1 MPKHGLAASLW
12 SGFVIGCFLSSS
24 LSAADNKPTS
34 DPFAEPVVNH
44 PVVAGFERFFVATGD
59 SAPKDLTPGG
69 KLLLGELG
77 CVACH
82 QAEGAA
88 AKQVTKKQA
97 PILDGVG
104 SRVRLGFIRAL
115 LANPQKAKP
124 GTTMPD
130 LLAGLPENERAAA
143 AESLTH
149 FLATTGA
156 PQEAM
161 AEHAAVKAGE
171 QHFHRFGCVACHA
184 PRKAAGPVPKVA
196 QALIDDDDD
205 APKKPV
211 TQTFIPLGNLPA
223 KYTLP
228 SLAKFLQDPHAVRPS
243 ARMPGLNL
251 NEKEA
256 REVAAYFFQ
265 GHKVPPNMQFAY
277 FEGGWDDVPDFGP
290 MKPVATGTV
299 SGFDLTVGKRHDNFG
314 MRFTGFLQID
324 KPGQYQFWIGSDDGS
339 RLQIDGKEVVKN
351 GGVHPH
357 SEKEGRVSL
366 DVGSHEIVVDYF
378 QGGGEWTLTLDMQ
391 GQGIKRTSAA
401 AFITLTRE
409 RPKPVA
415 TDGDDDK
422 PFVIDA
428 SQVEKGRKLFATL
441 GCAACHQMKEDN
453 KQLASELKAK
463 PLSKLGAT
471 GGCLATEPPKGLP
484 QYKLTALQTSAASV
498 ALSALSN
505 SAEPTPAET
514 IAHTL
519 LSFNCYACHE
529 RGKVGG
535 VEPIRNAYFETQIP
549 EMGDEGRIPPALDGV
564 GDKLREDALTDLLQ
578 NGTKGDPKQKD
589 RPYMHARM
597 PRFHAGPLAKTFAA
611 VDLKTEANL
620 PAFDESLSKA
630 KSAGRQLV
638 GDKGLSC
645 VKCHPFNEH
654 TATGIQAINLNAM
667 NRRLREDWF
676 YRYLADPQVYRR
688 GTRMPAAWPN
698 GMAIIKEVLDA
709 NSPKQM
715 QAVWSY
721 LADGGGAAIP
731 AGIVREAI
739 VLTPDKEPILYRNFL
754 QGPKSDGGNIT
765 ASRGFGI
772 GYPEGVNLAFD
783 FDRFALL
790 WIWQGQFI
798 DASKHWVGRGPGF
811 QNPLGD
817 NVLPLPAEVPFAVL
831 ADASTAWPSQPARD
845 QGYQFK
851 GYRFDDA
858 RRPILQYTFGRIA
871 IDDHP
876 RANRKGKDG
885 KDSKDGKELSLD
897 RTLTLSV
904 TPGDSVSLNNLYFRA
919 VAAQKIEPGTDGWFT
934 IDSTLKLRIV
944 SSSTKPP
951 LVRQA
956 GNRFELL
963 VPVGLANGAAKIET
977 RYVW

>member
-1 MPKHGLAASLW
+1 MLRYGLAASSWSVLW
-12 SGFVIGCFLSSS
+12 IGWLLSSS
-24 LSAADNKPTS
+24 LLAADPKP
-34 DPFAEPVVNH
+34 AEVLLVEPLVNY
-44 PVVAGFERFFVATGD
+44 PVVAGFERFFAAAGD
-59 SAPKDLTPGG
+59 KAPKDLGSGG

-82 QAEGAA
+82 QADGANT
-88 AKQVTKKQA
+88 KQVTKKQA

-104 SRVRLGFIRAL
+104 SRVRLSFIRAM

-130 LLAGLPENERAAA
+130 VLAGLPENERGAAVEA
-143 AESLTH
+143 LTH

-161 AEHAAVKAGE
+161 AEHSAVKTGE
-171 QHFHRFGCVACHA
+171 QHFHRFGCVACHM

-205 APKKPV
+205 TQKKPV
-211 TQTFIPLGNLPA
+211 TQTFNPLGDLPA
-223 KYTLP
+223 KYSLP

-243 ARMPGLNL
+243 ARMPGLSL

-256 REVAAYFFQ
+256 REIASYFFA
-265 GHKVPPNMQFAY
+265 GHKVSPNMQFAY
-277 FEGGWDDVPDFGP
+277 FEGGWDDVPDFGA

-299 SGFDLTVGKRHDNFG
+299 SGFDLAVGKRQNNFG

-366 DVGSHEIVVDYF
+366 DVGPHEIVVDYF

-401 AFITLTRE
+401 AFITITRE

-415 TDGDDDK
+415 TDDGEK
-422 PFVIDA
+422 PFVIDP
-428 SQVEKGRKLFATL
+428 SQVEKGRKFFATL
-441 GCAACHQMKEDN
+441 GCASCHQMKEDN
-453 KQLASELKAK
+453 KQLASDLKAK
-463 PLSKLGAT
+463 PLSKLGT
-471 GGCLATEPPKGLP
+471 SGGCLATETPRGLP
-484 QYKLTALQTSAASV
+484 YYKLTALQISAASA

-505 SAEPTPAET
+505 AAEPTPAET
-514 IAHTL
+514 VAHAL

-549 EMGDEGRIPPALDGV
+549 EMGDEGRVPPALDGV
-564 GDKLREDALTDLLQ
+564 GDKLREEALTDLLQ

-597 PRFHAGPLAKTFAA
+597 PKFHAGSLAKVFAA

-654 TATGIQAINLNAM
+654 AATGVQAINLNAM

-698 GMAIIKEVLDA
+698 GMAIIKDVLDA

-715 QAVWSY
+715 QAVWAY
-721 LADGGGAAIP
+721 LADGGSAAIP

-765 ASRGFGI
+765 APRGFAV

-817 NVLPLPAEVPFAVL
+817 NVLPLPAEVPLAVL

-851 GYRFDDA
+851 GYRFDEA
-858 RRPILQYTFGRIA
+858 RRPIFQYTFGRVA
-871 IDDHP
+871 IEDHP
-876 RANRKGKDG
+876 RPLKSGKD
-885 KDSKDGKELSLD
+885 KKELSLD
-897 RTLTLSV
+897 RTLALSV
-904 TPGDSVSLNNLYFRA
+904 TPGDPVSLNNLFLRA
-919 VAAQKIEPGTDGWFT
+919 VTAQKIEPGTDGWFT
-934 IDSTLKLRIV
+934 IDGTLKLRIV
-944 SSSTKPP
+944 SSSSKQP
-951 LVRQA
+951 LVRPA

-963 VPVGLANGAAKIET
+963 VPVEWKNGGTKIELK
-977 RYVW
+977 YVW

>member
-1 MPKHGLAASLW
+1 MPRHGLAACSSFGL
-12 SGFVIGCFLSSS
+12 VIGCWLSSS
-24 LSAADNKPTS
+24 LLAADPKPTS
-34 DPFAEPVVNH
+34 DPFAEPAVNH
-44 PVVAGFERFFVATGD
+44 PIVAGFERFFAAAGD
-59 SAPKDLTPGG
+59 NAPKNLGPGG

-82 QAEGAA
+82 QVDGAA
-88 AKQVTKKQA
+88 AKQITKKQA

-104 SRVRLGFIRAL
+104 SRVRLGFIRAM

-130 LLAGLPENERAAA
+130 VLAGLPENERSAAI
-143 AESLTH
+143 ESLTH

-156 PQEAM
+156 PLDAM

-171 QHFHRFGCVACHA
+171 QHFHRFGCIACHM

-196 QALIDDDDD
+196 AALIDDDDD
-205 APKKPV
+205 APKKV
-211 TQTFIPLGNLPA
+211 ATQTFIPLGDLPA

-243 ARMPGLNL
+243 GRMPGLNL

-256 REVAAYFFQ
+256 REIAAYFFQ
-265 GHKVPPNMQFAY
+265 GHKVPPNMSYAY
-277 FEGGWDDVPDFGP
+277 FEGDWNDVPDFGA
-290 MKPVATGTV
+290 MKPVSTGTV
-299 SGFDLTVGKRHDNFG
+299 SGFDLAVGKRQNNFG

-324 KPGQYQFWIGSDDGS
+324 KPGQHQFWIGSDDGS

-357 SEKEGRVSL
+357 TDKEGRVSL
-366 DVGSHEIVVDYF
+366 DVGPHEIIVDYF

-391 GQGIKRTSAA
+391 GPGVKRTSAA
-401 AFITLTRE
+401 AFITMTRE
-409 RPKPVA
+409 RPKPIA
-415 TDGDDDK
+415 TDDGDK
-422 PFVIDA
+422 PFVIDP
-428 SQVEKGRKLFATL
+428 SQVEKGRKLFTTL
-441 GCAACHQMKEDN
+441 GCASCHQLKEDN

-463 PLSKLGAT
+463 PLSKLGAI
-471 GGCLATEPPKGLP
+471 GGCLAIEPPRGLP
-484 QYKLTALQTSAASV
+484 HYKLTALQTSAASAALV
-498 ALSALSN
+498 ALSNA
-505 SAEPTPAET
+505 AEPTPTET
-514 IAHTL
+514 IAHAL

-564 GDKLREDALTDLLQ
+564 GDKLREEALTDLLQ
-578 NGTKGDPKQKD
+578 NGTKSDPKQKD

-597 PRFHAGPLAKTFAA
+597 PRFHAGSLAKTFAA
-611 VDLKTEANL
+611 MDLKTEANL
-620 PAFDESLSKA
+620 PAFDDSLAKA

-688 GTRMPAAWPN
+688 GTRMPSAWPN
-698 GMAIIKEVLDA
+698 GMAIIKDVLDA
-709 NSPKQM
+709 NTPKQM
-715 QAVWSY
+715 QAVWAY
-721 LADGGGAAIP
+721 LTDGGSAAIP

-739 VLTPDKEPILYRNFL
+739 VLVPDKEPILYRNFL
-754 QGPKSDGGNIT
+754 QGPKPDGGNIT
-765 ASRGFGI
+765 APRGFAV

-811 QNPLGD
+811 QSPLGD

-851 GYRFDDA
+851 GYRFDES
-858 RRPILQYTFGRIA
+858 RRPILQYTFGRVA

-876 RANRKGKDG
+876 RPLKSGK
-885 KDSKDGKELSLD
+885 SNKELSLD

-904 TPGDSVSLNNLYFRA
+904 TPGDPVTLNNLYFRA
-919 VAAQKIEPGTDGWFT
+919 VTAQKIEPGPDGWFT
-934 IDSTLKLRIV
+934 IDGALKLRVV
-944 SSSTKPP
+944 SSSSKPP

-963 VPVGLANGAAKIET
+963 APVELTNGGAKIEM

>member
-1 MPKHGLAASLW
+1 MPRTVSA
-12 SGFVIGCFLSSS
+12 VRS
-24 LSAADNKPTS
+24 LSGAIVCLVFPALLCAADPKPTS
-34 DPFAEPVVNH
+34 DPFAEPSVNH
-44 PVVAGFERFFVATGD
+44 PVVAGFERFFTAAGAN
-59 SAPKDLTPGG
+59 APKDLVPGG

-82 QAEGAA
+82 QVDGATA
-88 AKQVTKKQA
+88 QQVTKKQA

-104 SRVRLGFIRAL
+104 SRVRLSFLRAM

-130 LLAGLPENERAAA
+130 VLAGLPESERGAAI
-143 AESLTH
+143 ESLTH
-149 FLATTGA
+149 FLATTGVS
-156 PQEAM
+156 QEAM
-161 AEHAAVKAGE
+161 AEHSAVKTGE
-171 QHFHRFGCVACHA
+171 QHFHRFGCVACHM
-184 PRKAAGPVPKVA
+184 PRKAAGPIPKVNP
-196 QALIDDDDD
+196 ALVDDDDD
-205 APKKPV
+205 APKKPA

-256 REVAAYFFQ
+256 REIAAYFFQ

-277 FEGGWDDVPDFGP
+277 FEGGWDDVPDFGV
-290 MKPVATGTV
+290 MKPLATGTV
-299 SGFDLTVGKRHDNFG
+299 SGFDLAVGKQQNNFG

-339 RLQIDGKEVVKN
+339 QLLIDGKEVVKN

-366 DVGSHEIVVDYF
+366 DVGPHEIIVDYF

-401 AFITLTRE
+401 AFITIARE

-415 TDGDDDK
+415 TDGDDK
-422 PFVIDA
+422 PFVID
-428 SQVEKGRKLFATL
+428 SLQVEKGRKFFATL
-441 GCAACHQMKEDN
+441 GCASCHQLKEDN
-453 KQLASELKAK
+453 EQLGAELKAK

-471 GGCLATEPPKGLP
+471 GGCIAETVPRGLPHYQLTPLQRSATTEALKSLSNATE
-484 QYKLTALQTSAASV
+484 S
-498 ALSALSN
+498 
-505 SAEPTPAET
+505 TPAET
-514 IAHTL
+514 ITHAL

-564 GDKLREDALTDLLQ
+564 GDKLREEALTDLLQ

-597 PRFHAGPLAKTFAA
+597 PRFHAGSLAKTFAA
-611 VDLKTEANL
+611 VDLKTAANL

-654 TATGIQAINLNAM
+654 AATGIQAINLNAM
-667 NRRLREDWF
+667 NRRLREDWY
-676 YRYLADPQVYRR
+676 YRYLADPQAYRR
-688 GTRMPAAWPN
+688 GTRMPNAWPN

-709 NSPKQM
+709 SPTKQM
-715 QAVWSY
+715 QATWAY
-721 LADGGGAAIP
+721 LTDGGSAAIP

-765 ASRGFGI
+765 APRGFGV

-817 NVLPLPAEVPFAVL
+817 NVLPLPSEVPFAVL

-858 RRPILQYTFGRIA
+858 RRPIFQYTFGRVA
-871 IDDHP
+871 IEDLP
-876 RANRKGKDG
+876 RAIRKGKDG

-897 RTLTLSV
+897 RTLSLTV
-904 TPGDSVSLNNLYFRA
+904 TPGDSVSLNNLFFRA
-919 VAAQKIEPGTDGWFT
+919 VTAQKIEPGPESWFT
-934 IDSTLKLRIV
+934 IDGTLKLRIV
-944 SSSTKPP
+944 SSSSKQPV
-951 LVRQA
+951 VRQA

-963 VPVGLANGAAKIET
+963 VPVELKNGSAKIEVK
-977 RYVW
+977 YVW

>member
-1 MPKHGLAASLW
+1 MPKHCLAASRW
-12 SGFVIGCFLSSS
+12 SGLVVGCLLSSS
-24 LSAADNKPTS
+24 LVAADPKPTS
-34 DPFAEPVVNH
+34 DPFAEPPVTH
-44 PVVAGFERFFVATGD
+44 PIVAGFERFFAATGD
-59 SAPKDLTPGG
+59 NAAKDLGAGG

-82 QAEGAA
+82 QADGAA
-88 AKQVTKKQA
+88 AKQITKKQA
-97 PILDGVG
+97 PVLDGIG
-104 SRVRLGFIRAL
+104 SRVRLSFIRAL

-130 LLAGLPENERAAA
+130 MLAGLLESERGAA
-143 AESLTH
+143 AEALTH

-171 QHFHRFGCVACHA
+171 QHFHRFGCVACHM
-184 PRKAAGPVPKVA
+184 PRKAAGPIPKVA
-196 QALIDDDDD
+196 QALVDDDDD

-211 TQTFIPLGNLPA
+211 TQTFIPLGDLPA
-223 KYTLP
+223 KYSMP

-243 ARMPGLNL
+243 GRMPGLNL

-256 REVAAYFFQ
+256 REIAAYFFQ
-265 GHKVPPNMQFAY
+265 GHKVPPNMNFTY
-277 FEGGWDDVPDFGP
+277 YEGDWNDVPDFGSL
-290 MKPVATGTV
+290 KPVTTGTV
-299 SGFDLTVGKRHDNFG
+299 SGFDLAVGKRQNNFG

-339 RLQIDGKEVVKN
+339 QLLIDGKEVVKN

-357 SEKEGRVSL
+357 TDKEGRVSL
-366 DVGSHEIVVDYF
+366 DVGPHEIIVDYF

-391 GQGIKRTSAA
+391 GQGIKRTAA
-401 AFITLTRE
+401 AAYITLTRE

-415 TDGDDDK
+415 TDGDNNK
-422 PFVIDA
+422 PFVIDP
-428 SQVEKGRKLFATL
+428 SQVEKGRKFFTTL
-441 GCAACHQMKEDN
+441 GCASCHQMKEDN

-463 PLSKLGAT
+463 PLSNLGT
-471 GGCLATEPPKGLP
+471 KGGCLAETAQRGLP
-484 QYKLTALQTSAASV
+484 HFRLTSRQTMATSAALTS
-498 ALSALSN
+498 LSTA
-505 SAEPTPAET
+505 AEPTPAET
-514 IAHTL
+514 VAHAL

-535 VEPIRNAYFETQIP
+535 VEQVRNAYFETQIP

-564 GDKLREDALTDLLQ
+564 GDKLREEALTDLLQ

-597 PRFHAGPLAKTFAA
+597 PRFHAGSLAKTFAA
-611 VDLKTEANL
+611 VDLKTAANL
-620 PAFDESLSKA
+620 PAFDDSLAKA

-638 GDKGLSC
+638 GEKGLSC

-654 TATGIQAINLNAM
+654 AATGVQAINLNAM

-698 GMAIIKEVLDA
+698 GMAIIKDVLDA
-709 NSPKQM
+709 SPPKQM
-715 QAVWSY
+715 QAVWAY

-765 ASRGFGI
+765 APRGFGV

-817 NVLPLPAEVPFAVL
+817 NVLPLPFEVPFAVL

-858 RRPILQYTFGRIA
+858 RRPIFQYTFGRVA
-871 IDDHP
+871 IEDLP
-876 RANRKGKDG
+876 RPNRSGKNN
-885 KDSKDGKELSLD
+885 KELSLD
-897 RTLTLSV
+897 RTLNLSV
-904 TPGDSVSLNNLYFRA
+904 TPGDPVSLNNLYFRA
-919 VAAQKIEPGTDGWFT
+919 VTAQKIEPGSDGWFT

-963 VPVGLANGAAKIET
+963 VPVELKNGGAKIEI

>member
-1 MPKHGLAASLW
+1 MPRHGLAAYSWSGLLVGWLW
-12 SGFVIGCFLSSS
+12 SSPL
-24 LSAADNKPTS
+24 LAADPKPNS
-34 DPFAEPVVNH
+34 DPFAEPLVNH
-44 PVVAGFERFFVATGD
+44 PVVAGFERFFAAAGNN
-59 SAPKDLTPGG
+59 APKDLGPGG

-82 QAEGAA
+82 QADGAA
-88 AKQVTKKQA
+88 AKQVTQKQA

-104 SRVRLGFIRAL
+104 SRVRLSFIRAM

-130 LLAGLPENERAAA
+130 VLAGLPENERNAA
-143 AESLTH
+143 AEGLTH

-171 QHFHRFGCVACHA
+171 QHFHRFGCVACHT
-184 PRKAAGPVPKVA
+184 PRKAAGPIPKVA

-205 APKKPV
+205 APKKAV
-211 TQTFIPLGNLPA
+211 TQTFIPLGDLPA

-243 ARMPGLNL
+243 GRMPGLNL

-256 REVAAYFFQ
+256 REIAAYFFQ
-265 GHKVPPNMQFAY
+265 GHKVPPNMNYAY
-277 FEGGWDDVPDFGP
+277 FEGDWNDVPDFGAL
-290 MKPVATGTV
+290 KPVATGTV
-299 SGFDLTVGKRHDNFG
+299 SGLDLAVGKRQNNFG

-339 RLQIDGKEVVKN
+339 QLLIDSKEVVKN

-357 SEKEGRVSL
+357 TEKEGRVSL
-366 DVGSHEIVVDYF
+366 DVGPHEIIVDYF

-391 GQGIKRTSAA
+391 GQGIKRTTAA

-415 TDGDDDK
+415 TDDGDK
-422 PFVIDA
+422 PFVIDP
-428 SQVEKGRKLFATL
+428 SQVEKGRKLFSTL
-441 GCAACHQMKEDN
+441 GCASCHQLKEDN

-463 PLSKLGAT
+463 PLSNLGAT
-471 GGCLATEPPKGLP
+471 GGCLAETTPRGLP
-484 QYKLTALQTSAASV
+484 HYKLTPLQRSATSAALKS
-498 ALSALSN
+498 LSN
-505 SAEPTPAET
+505 AAEPTPAET
-514 IAHTL
+514 IAHAL

-564 GDKLREDALTDLLQ
+564 GDKLREEALTDLLQ

-597 PRFHAGPLAKTFAA
+597 PKFHAGSLAKTFAA
-611 VDLKTEANL
+611 VDLRTEANL
-620 PAFDESLSKA
+620 PAFDESLAKA

-654 TATGIQAINLNAM
+654 AATGIQAINLNAM
-667 NRRLREDWF
+667 NRRLREDWY
-676 YRYLADPQVYRR
+676 YRYLADPQAYRR
-688 GTRMPAAWPN
+688 GTRMPNAWPN

-709 NSPKQM
+709 SSPKQM
-715 QAVWSY
+715 QATWAY
-721 LADGGGAAIP
+721 LADGSNAAIP

-765 ASRGFGI
+765 APRGFAV

-851 GYRFDDA
+851 GYRFDEA
-858 RRPILQYTFGRIA
+858 RRPIFQYTFGRVA
-871 IDDHP
+871 IEDLP
-876 RANRKGKDG
+876 RPLKSGKD
-885 KDSKDGKELSLD
+885 KKELSLD

-904 TPGDSVSLNNLYFRA
+904 TPGDPVSLNNLFFRA
-919 VAAQKIEPGTDGWFT
+919 VTAQKIEPGIDGGFT
-934 IDSTLKLRIV
+934 IDGTLKLRVV
-944 SSSTKPP
+944 SSSSKQP
-951 LVRQA
+951 LVRSA

-963 VPVGLANGAAKIET
+963 VPVELTQSGVKIEMK
-977 RYVW
+977 YLW

>member
-1 MPKHGLAASLW
+1 MPRTVPAVRSLCVAILCLMF
-12 SGFVIGCFLSSS
+12 SVPLC
-24 LSAADNKPTS
+24 AADPKPTS
-34 DPFAEPVVNH
+34 DPFAEPSVNH
-44 PVVAGFERFFVATGD
+44 PVVAGFERFFTATGANA
-59 SAPKDLTPGG
+59 SKDLLPGG
-69 KLLLGELG
+69 RLLLGELG

-82 QAEGAA
+82 QADGSA
-88 AKQVTKKQA
+88 AKLITKKQA

-104 SRVRLGFIRAL
+104 SRVRLSFVRAM

-130 LLAGLPENERAAA
+130 VLAGLPENERIAA
-143 AESLTH
+143 AEALTH

-161 AEHAAVKAGE
+161 AELSAVKAGE
-171 QHFHRFGCVACHA
+171 QHFHRFGCVACHM
-184 PRKAAGPVPKVA
+184 PRKAAGPIPKVNP
-196 QALIDDDDD
+196 ALVDDDDD
-205 APKKPV
+205 APKKPA
-211 TQTFIPLGNLPA
+211 TQTFIPLGDLPA

-277 FEGGWDDVPDFGP
+277 FEGGWDDVPDFGA
-290 MKPVATGTV
+290 MKPIATGTV
-299 SGFDLTVGKRHDNFG
+299 SGFDLAVGKRHDNFG

-357 SEKEGRVSL
+357 SDKEGRVSL
-366 DVGSHEIVVDYF
+366 DVGPHEIVVDYF

-415 TDGDDDK
+415 TDGDSDK
-422 PFVIDA
+422 PFAIDP

-441 GCAACHQMKEDN
+441 GCASCHQLKEDN

-463 PLSKLGAT
+463 PLSKLGTT
-471 GGCLATEPPKGLP
+471 GGCLADVAQRGLP
-484 QYKLTALQTSAASV
+484 FFRLTPLQRSASSAAIT
-498 ALSALSN
+498 ALSN
-505 SAEPTPAET
+505 AAEPTPAET
-514 IAHTL
+514 IAHAL

-529 RGKVGG
+529 RGQVGG
-535 VEPIRNAYFETQIP
+535 VEPVRNAYFETQIP

-564 GDKLREDALTDLLQ
+564 GDKLREEALTDLLQ

-597 PRFHAGPLAKTFAA
+597 PKFHAGSLAKTFAA
-611 VDLKTEANL
+611 LDLKTEANL
-620 PAFDESLSKA
+620 PTFDEPLAKA

-654 TATGIQAINLNAM
+654 AATGVQAINLNAM
-667 NRRLREDWF
+667 TRRLREDWF

-688 GTRMPAAWPN
+688 GTRMPAAWPF
-698 GMAIIKEVLDA
+698 GMATIKDVLDG
-709 NSPKQM
+709 SPPKQM
-715 QAVWSY
+715 QAVWAY
-721 LADGGGAAIP
+721 LADGSNAPIP

-765 ASRGFGI
+765 APRGFAV

-817 NVLPLPAEVPFAVL
+817 NVLPLPADVPFAVL
-831 ADASTAWPSQPARD
+831 SDASAAWPSQPARD

-858 RRPILQYTFGRIA
+858 RRPIFQYQFGRVA
-871 IDDHP
+871 IEDHP
-876 RANRKGKDG
+876 RPFKSGKDN
-885 KDSKDGKELSLD
+885 KVLSLD

-904 TPGDSVSLNNLYFRA
+904 APGDQVSPNNLFFRP
-919 VAAQKIEPGTDGWFT
+919 VTAQKIETGTDGWFT
-934 IDSTLKLRIV
+934 IDGTLKLRIV
-944 SSSTKPP
+944 SSSSKQP

-963 VPVGLANGAAKIET
+963 VPVKLTNGAAKIET
-977 RYVW
+977 KYVW

>member
-1 MPKHGLAASLW
+1 MPKAAPAAHRLSGAMVCLLCATPLW
-12 SGFVIGCFLSSS
+12 AAEPKPSSE
-24 LSAADNKPTS
+24 
-34 DPFAEPVVNH
+34 PFAEPSVNH
-44 PVVAGFERFFVATGD
+44 PVVAGFERFFVSAGD
-59 SAPKDLTPGG
+59 KTAKNLGPGG

-82 QAEGAA
+82 QADGAS
-88 AKQVTKKQA
+88 AKQITKKQA

-104 SRVRLGFIRAL
+104 SRVRLSFIRSL
-115 LANPQKAKP
+115 LANPQQAKP

-130 LLAGLPENERAAA
+130 VLASLPENERNAAVEA
-143 AESLTH
+143 LTN
-149 FLATTGA
+149 FLATTGT
-156 PQEAM
+156 PMESG
-161 AEHAAVKAGE
+161 AEHSAVKAGE
-171 QHFHRFGCVACHA
+171 QHFHRFGCVACHM
-184 PRKAAGPVPKVA
+184 PRKAAGPVPKVNP
-196 QALIDDDDD
+196 ALVDDDDET
-205 APKKPV
+205 PKKPAS
-211 TQTFIPLGNLPA
+211 QTFIPLGDLSA

-228 SLAKFLQDPHAVRPS
+228 SLAKFLQDPHAIRPS
-243 ARMPGLNL
+243 DRMPGLNL

-256 REVAAYFFQ
+256 REVASYFFKD
-265 GHKVPPNMQFAY
+265 HKVPPNMSFAY
-277 FEGGWDDVPDFGP
+277 FEGDWNDVPDFGAL
-290 MKPVATGTV
+290 KPVATGTV
-299 SGFDLTVGKRHDNFG
+299 SGFDLAVGKRQNNFG
-314 MRFTGFLQID
+314 MRFTGFLHIE

-339 RLQIDGKEVVKN
+339 RLLIDGKEVVKN

-415 TDGDDDK
+415 SDDGDK
-422 PFVIDA
+422 PFAIDP

-441 GCAACHQMKEDN
+441 GCASCHQLKEDN

-463 PLSKLGAT
+463 PLSKLGAN
-471 GGCLATEPPKGLP
+471 GGCLAEPAQRGLP
-484 QYKLTALQTSAASV
+484 FFRLTPLQRSAAS
-498 ALSALSN
+498 AAITSLGNA
-505 SAEPTPAET
+505 AEPTPAET
-514 IAHTL
+514 VAHAL
-519 LSFNCYACHE
+519 LTFNCYACHE
-529 RGKVGG
+529 RGQLGG

-564 GDKLREDALTDLLQ
+564 GDKLREEALTDLLQ

-589 RPYMHARM
+589 RPYMHTRM
-597 PRFHAGPLAKTFAA
+597 PRFHAGSLAKAFAA

-620 PAFDESLSKA
+620 PSFDESLAKA

-654 TATGIQAINLNAM
+654 AATGVQAINLNNM

-688 GTRMPAAWPN
+688 GTRMPAAWPF
-698 GMAIIKEVLDA
+698 GMASIKDVLDA
-709 NSPKQM
+709 SVPKQM
-715 QAVWSY
+715 QAVWAY
-721 LADGGGAAIP
+721 LSDGSNAPIP

-765 ASRGFGI
+765 APRGFAV

-817 NVLPLPAEVPFAVL
+817 NVLPLPAEVPLAVL
-831 ADASTAWPSQPARD
+831 PEASTAWPSQPARD

-851 GYRFDDA
+851 GYRFDEA
-858 RRPILQYTFGRIA
+858 RRPIFQYSFGRVA

-876 RANRKGKDG
+876 RAIQSGKNN
-885 KDSKDGKELSLD
+885 KELSLE
-897 RTLTLSV
+897 RTLSLSV
-904 TPGDSVSLNNLYFRA
+904 SPGDPVSLNNLFFRA
-919 VAAQKIEPGTDGWFT
+919 ATAQKIEPGTDGWFT
-934 IDSTLKLRIV
+934 IDGTLKLRIV
-944 SSSTKPP
+944 SSSSKPP
-951 LVRQA
+951 LVRPA

-963 VPVGLANGAAKIET
+963 VPVKLTNGGLKIEMK
-977 RYVW
+977 YVW